1 MDLIKPFE
9 PKEVQSSVELADRLN
24 EMARV
29 INLILANPTGAL
41 QLLVDAEKKHKE
53 KMLLQKASIEAN
65 QTKPFSGLYNLGRRQ
80 LEQVATSYDVAKP
93 EALGTSRLIAQI
105 SLKVEENRKKKKELD
120 DIDAALPESQKN
132 DSDKRERTLTSFQN
146 LTRLQIEDA
155 AKKYDIEYEGRES
168 TEVVADLRRKIE
180 DQDVGEKIVD
190 VVEEITDE
198 EIGLTPPKG
207 GTKSA
212 KKK

>member
-1 MDLIKPFE
+1 M
-9 PKEVQSSVELADRLN
+9 
-24 EMARV
+24 
-29 INLILANPTGAL
+29 
-41 QLLVDAEKKHKE
+41 
-53 KMLLQKASIEAN
+53 
-65 QTKPFSGLYNLGRRQ
+65 
-80 LEQVATSYDVAKP
+80 
-93 EALGTSRLIAQI
+93 
-105 SLKVEENRKKKKELD
+105 D